1 MCVYVAITFITRL
14 RLFNSSFRTFIHSF
28 VHALLFIVT
37 RYTIRSLPSG
47 IYNSPDFFFQ
57 FYTDRFLL
65 VSFLLRNFSS
75 TIVHKL
81 ANCYYCC
88 YTTNVRK
95 SWKLFELPR
104 LMHRDSRYRGP
115 KQVSR
120 CGTNLLRFSVRWTRS
135 GRARE
140 SRIRKRAML
149 AGHSVDLTKHRAR
162 RRARNAGVTNG
173 VASLQ
178 QRIISFGGTREGE
191 RDCCPIEIPRWSG
204 NHPLAASS
212 TTREEDLLVGSSGPE
227 FAQLWLISRLQE
239 GNDLDQ
245 VFLVNYFRSVYTIGE
260 RGRGRVMVGKIG
272 IGRLLSALLSIAL
285 SRSRE
290 AGLEGIVSPTHRA
303 RNLRVSAAQRDWR
316 GR

>member
-14 RLFNSSFRTFIHSF
+14 WLFNSSFRTFIHSF

-104 LMHRDSRYRGP
+104 LMHRDSRYRGS

-135 GRARE
+135 GRTRE

-162 RRARNAGVTNG
+162 RRECRGYEWSG
-173 VASLQ
+173 FPPRVASLQ

-191 RDCCPIEIPRWSG
+191 RDCCPIEIP
-204 NHPLAASS
+204 PAASS

>member
-1 MCVYVAITFITRL
+1 MTVQLLIQNFHSLVRSCVIVHCYAIHYSLSSLGYLQFARL
-14 RLFNSSFRTFIHSF
+14 
-28 VHALLFIVT
+28 LLPILH
-37 RYTIRSLPSG
+37 RS
-47 IYNSPDFFFQ
+47 I
-57 FYTDRFLL
+57 LL
-65 VSFLLRNFSS
+65 RSFLLRNFSS

-104 LMHRDSRYRGP
+104 LMHRDSRYRGS

-162 RRARNAGVTNG
+162 RRECRGYEWSG
-173 VASLQ
+173 FPPRVASLQ

-191 RDCCPIEIPRWSG
+191 RDCCPIEIP
-204 NHPLAASS
+204 PAASS
-212 TTREEDLLVGSSGPE
+212 TTREEDLLVGSFGPE
-227 FAQLWLISRLQE
+227 FAQL
-239 GNDLDQ
+239 
-245 VFLVNYFRSVYTIGE
+245 
-260 RGRGRVMVGKIG
+260 
-272 IGRLLSALLSIAL
+272 
-285 SRSRE
+285 
-290 AGLEGIVSPTHRA
+290 
-303 RNLRVSAAQRDWR
+303 
-316 GR
+316 

>member
-14 RLFNSSFRTFIHSF
+14 WLFNSSFRTFIHSF

-81 ANCYYCC
+81 TNCYYCC
-88 YTTNVRK
+88 YTTNFVRK

-120 CGTNLLRFSVRWTRS
+120 CGTNLLRLSVRWTRS

-162 RRARNAGVTNG
+162 RRECRGY
-173 VASLQ
+173 
-178 QRIISFGGTREGE
+178 E
-191 RDCCPIEIPRWSG
+191 WSG
-204 NHPLAASS
+204 FPP
-212 TTREEDLLVGSSGPE
+212 TE
-227 FAQLWLISRLQE
+227 
-239 GNDLDQ
+239 
-245 VFLVNYFRSVYTIGE
+245 NYFVWWNE
-260 RGRGRVMVGKIG
+260 RGRERLVSHRNSTVVGESSTRCELDDERG
-272 IGRLLSALLSIAL
+272 GFVGGLLWTWIRA
-285 SRSRE
+285 
-290 AGLEGIVSPTHRA
+290 IVI
-303 RNLRVSAAQRDWR
+303 N
-316 GR
+316 

>member
-1 MCVYVAITFITRL
+1 MTVQLLIQNFHSLVRSCVIVHCYAIHYSLSSLGYLQFARL
-14 RLFNSSFRTFIHSF
+14 
-28 VHALLFIVT
+28 LLPILH
-37 RYTIRSLPSG
+37 RS
-47 IYNSPDFFFQ
+47 I
-57 FYTDRFLL
+57 LL
-65 VSFLLRNFSS
+65 RSFLLRNFSS

-104 LMHRDSRYRGP
+104 LMHRDSRYRGS

-162 RRARNAGVTNG
+162 RRECRGYEWSG
-173 VASLQ
+173 FPPRVASLQ

-191 RDCCPIEIPRWSG
+191 RDCCPIEIP
-204 NHPLAASS
+204 PAASS
-212 TTREEDLLVGSSGPE
+212 TTREEDLLVGSCTRSGPE

-290 AGLEGIVSPTHRA
+290 AGLEGIVSPTHSA